1 MFQDDKT
8 IKVDNPKTDMISSKE
23 QLNNVTESIAKKAE
37 EKVSKTGSK
46 VKKAVKAG
54 QQGIGAVQ
62 ELICL

>member
-37 EKVSKTGSK
+37 EN
-46 VKKAVKAG
+46 
-54 QQGIGAVQ
+54 
-62 ELICL
+62 